1 MHKVILMSKAHKV
14 ITSINSILSEYTKC
28 ENIRLCQWIDE
39 HIINDTYNKNV
50 QNNMYS
56 IMDQDIVKKY
66 YNNEMFLLM

>member
-1 MHKVILMSKAHKV
+1 MHKVMLMSRAHKV
-14 ITSINSILSEYTKC
+14 ITSIDSILSQYTKYK
-28 ENIRLCQWIDE
+28 NITLCQWIDE